1 MPESNIN
8 PEDVFTTFLDR
19 MITEKNGP
27 EMSLEERWELIKTLR
42 AELDERIDD
51 EMVNALSD
59 EKAAELNTLMQKG
72 MTDAQLEEFLKTS
85 GANFE
90 EATLKAMEDLR
101 KDYLGIKDEEN
112 TMTTTNDEGEEK

>member
-112 TMTTTNDEGEEK
+112 TMTTTNGEGEEK

>member
-59 EKAAELNTLMQKG
+59 EKAVELNTLMQKG

-90 EATLKAMEDLR
+90 EATLKAMEDMR
-101 KDYLGIKDEEN
+101 RDYLGIKDEEN